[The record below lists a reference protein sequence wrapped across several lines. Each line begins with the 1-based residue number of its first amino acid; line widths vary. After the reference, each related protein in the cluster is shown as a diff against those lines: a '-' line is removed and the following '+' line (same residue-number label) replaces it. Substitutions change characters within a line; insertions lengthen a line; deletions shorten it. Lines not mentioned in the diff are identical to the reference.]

1 MRIRDWSSDVC
12 NTDNVDS
19 FYTWKDFKAGEIDIP
34 GRRPFGERPVS
45 IGYDPNKQGRDDA
58 ALAVVALPDR
68 PGGKFRVLEKIRC
81 NGKDFEGQ
89 AEEIKRVA
97 ARYNVVDI
105 AIDTTAHGLAVWE
118 HVRKR
123 SEEHTSEL
131 QSLMRIS
138 YAVFCLKKKNTK
150 TKTN

>member
-1 MRIRDWSSDVC
+1 MRISDWSSDVC
-12 NTDNVDS
+12 SSDL
-19 FYTWKDFKAGEIDIP
+19 FKAAEIDIP

-118 HVRKR
+118 HVRKWFPTAR
-123 SEEHTSEL
+123 KIEYSVLVKAQLVMKGQNLLDRKRTRLNSSH
-131 QSLMRIS
+131 
-138 YAVFCLKKKNTK
+138 
-150 TKTN
+150 